1 LNDFSNTIHKFK
13 LNMKW
18 TKQEIVGEF
27 FKMIPEFNYY
37 DTGRYLDGKM

>member
-1 LNDFSNTIHKFK
+1 
-13 LNMKW
+13 MKW